1 MTTMKLST
9 LIALLAATLISAT
22 GFELQAHPIANEMT
36 TSANRFLSSLSDDQK
51 AKVTFEFKDEL
62 RKGWHFIPMERKGLP
77 LSEMKPNQ
85 AQLAMAMLQGAL
97 SHSGFSKAMNVMAL
111 EQILHEMEN
120 NSPKRDPAKYHFFI
134 FGTPSKKGTWA
145 WRVEGHH
152 LSLSYT
158 IVDGE
163 HVVSTPAFYGANPA
177 HVKQGPF
184 KGLRVL
190 AQEEDLGRQLV
201 RMLSVEQKKSAIIS
215 QDAPDDVI
223 NGPGRDATPLEPAGI
238 AAKDLNEKQKKLL
251 MRLLRTYVNKTRQP
265 LAKEDMSK
273 IQAAGID
280 KIHFAW
286 AGKLKKGE
294 RHYYRIQGPTF
305 IMEYDNTQNGANHIH
320 AVWRNFQGDFG
331 EDLLKKHYESA
342 PHGEAK

>member
-9 LIALLAATLISAT
+9 LIAPLVVTLISAT

-51 AKVTFEFKDEL
+51 AKATFEFKDEL

-77 LSEMKPNQ
+77 LSDMKPNQ

-163 HVVSTPAFYGANPA
+163 HVVSTPAFYGANPIRTSPLPCGA
-177 HVKQGPF
+177 SSLFPRGSRSKRQT
-184 KGLRVL
+184 RV
-190 AQEEDLGRQLV
+190 G
-201 RMLSVEQKKSAIIS
+201 
-215 QDAPDDVI
+215 
-223 NGPGRDATPLEPAGI
+223 G
-238 AAKDLNEKQKKLL
+238 
-251 MRLLRTYVNKTRQP
+251 
-265 LAKEDMSK
+265 
-273 IQAAGID
+273 
-280 KIHFAW
+280 F
-286 AGKLKKGE
+286 
-294 RHYYRIQGPTF
+294 
-305 IMEYDNTQNGANHIH
+305 
-320 AVWRNFQGDFG
+320 
-331 EDLLKKHYESA
+331 
-342 PHGEAK
+342 